1 MTFPETNPENH
12 RGNGKYFRNRRAPPP
27 PRGGGGGGGGGE
39 PRRDKP
45 HIPFTYT

>member
-12 RGNGKYFRNRRAPPP
+12 RGNGKYFRNRRAPSPC
-27 PRGGGGGGGGGE
+27 GGGLGWGQQTY
-39 PRRDKP
+39 RVSDKP